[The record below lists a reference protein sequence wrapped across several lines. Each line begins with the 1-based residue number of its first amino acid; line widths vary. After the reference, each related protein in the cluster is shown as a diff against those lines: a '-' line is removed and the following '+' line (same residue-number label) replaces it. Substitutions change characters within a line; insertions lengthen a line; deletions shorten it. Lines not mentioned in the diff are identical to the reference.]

1 MDFVDDP
8 KLRCETKHIWGDS
21 PKVEISKV
29 TIDFLFHKKKI
40 YIAVYILLIRSLML
54 KRKERNDNAEKC
66 TTSENDA

>member
-29 TIDFLFHKKKI
+29 TIDFLFHKKK

-54 KRKERNDNAEKC
+54 KKKREK
-66 TTSENDA
+66 

>member
-29 TIDFLFHKKKI
+29 TIDFLFHKKK